1 LLQHIVLMKK
11 IKLFLKK
18 IHLKWNI
25 DVHKTLVLNAK
36 ILLNENNKLKS
47 INSLEDVEFK
57 VFSQNGEDGII
68 QYIINKLEIPNKIF
82 IEFGVETYIES
93 NTRFLLINNEWSG
106 LILESDTDYVNFIK
120 NDYVFQKYELEI
132 EKVFITKDN
141 INSIFKN
148 YTNLK
153 DIGLLSI
160 DIDGNDYWIWKTITE
175 IQPRIV
181 ICEYNATFGNSK
193 KVTIP
198 YKADF
203 NKNTAHYSDL
213 FFGASLNALCD
224 LADKKGYDFIGT
236 CSSGANAFF
245 IRKDINTS
253 FKPLKSIEGFNKLSA
268 KSSKDKNGNLTY
280 LRPNERLS
288 KIKDEK
294 IFDLESNNI
303 VSIKELYNL

>member
-1 LLQHIVLMKK
+1 MKK

-18 IHLKWNI
+18 IHLKWNA

-36 ILLNENNKLKS
+36 VLINENNKLKS
-47 INSLEDVEFK
+47 ITGLEDVEFK

-106 LILESDTDYVNFIK
+106 LILESDTDFVNFIK
-120 NDYVFQKYELEI
+120 NDYVFQKYDLQI

-141 INSIFKN
+141 INSVFKN

-160 DIDGNDYWIWKTITE
+160 DIDGNDYWIWETITE

-181 ICEYNATFGNSK
+181 ICEYNATFGDSK

-198 YKADF
+198 YQADF
-203 NKNTAHYSDL
+203 DKNTAHYSNL

-236 CSSGANAFF
+236 CTSGANAFF
-245 IRKDINTS
+245 VRKDINTV
-253 FKPLKSIEGFNKLSA
+253 FKPLNSKEGYHKLTA
-268 KSSKDKNGNLTY
+268 KSSKDKKGNLTF
-280 LRPNERLS
+280 LRHNERLNE
-288 KIKDEK
+288 IKNKKLLD
-294 IFDLESNNI
+294 IESNTI
-303 VSIKELYNL
+303 SSIKEIYNI

>member
-1 LLQHIVLMKK
+1 MGLLKK

-18 IHLKWNI
+18 IHLKWNA

-36 ILLNENNKLKS
+36 ILIHKNNKLKS
-47 INSLEDVEFK
+47 VNCIEEVEFK

-68 QYIINKLEIPNKIF
+68 QYLIHNLEIPNKIF

-106 LILESDTDYVNFIK
+106 LILESDADFVNFIK
-120 NDYVFQKYELEI
+120 KDYIFQKYDLHV

-141 INSIFKN
+141 INTVFKN
-148 YTNLK
+148 YTNLT

-160 DIDGNDYWIWKTITE
+160 DIDGNDYWIWENITE

-181 ICEYNATFGNSK
+181 ICEYNASFGDSK

-198 YKADF
+198 YQANFD
-203 NKNTAHYSDL
+203 KNTAHYSNL

-245 IRKDINTS
+245 VRKDINTS
-253 FKPLKSIEGFNKLSA
+253 FKPLTSKEGYNKLTA
-268 KSSKDKNGNLTY
+268 KSSRNKKGKLTY
-280 LRPNERLS
+280 LRPNERLNE
-288 KIKDEK
+288 IKNEK
-294 IFDLESNNI
+294 VFDLESNTLSTI
-303 VSIKELYNL
+303 KDLYSI

>member
-1 LLQHIVLMKK
+1 MKK

-25 DVHKTLVLNAK
+25 DVHKALVLNAK
-36 ILLNENNKLKS
+36 ILINENNKLKS
-47 INSLEDVEFK
+47 INNLDKVEFK

-68 QYIINKLEIPNKIF
+68 QYLINNLEIPNKIF

-106 LILESDTDYVNFIK
+106 LILESDADYVNFIK
-120 NDYVFQKYELEI
+120 KDYIFQKYDLHI

-141 INSIFKN
+141 INSIFKK
-148 YTNLK
+148 YTSLE

-160 DIDGNDYWIWKTITE
+160 DIDGNDYWIWEAISE

-181 ICEYNATFGNSK
+181 ICEYNATFGDTE

-198 YKADF
+198 YQANF
-203 NKNTAHYSDL
+203 NKNIAHYSQL

-224 LADKKGYDFIGT
+224 LAENKGYDFIGT

-245 IRKDINTS
+245 VRKDINTS
-253 FKPLKSIEGFNKLSA
+253 FKPITSQEGYNKLTA
-268 KSSKDKNGNLTY
+268 KSSKDKKGKLSFLN
-280 LRPNERLS
+280 PNERLNE
-288 KIKDEK
+288 IKNKK
-294 IFDLESNNI
+294 IFDIENNI
-303 VSIKELYNL
+303 ITSIKELYKI